1 MIALASLSYLIF
13 PSFPSFYRPFFR
25 ISLVLVVCDLYFS
38 FSDELFY
45 LDFFILIGIASISV
59 ITHPSIN
66 PCNNVLIFFF
76 YLQVSQSVPFLSS
89 YQFIYLTCQ
98 KKDDDIFVIPFFLI
112 HSISLSTNT
121 ITYQLLTRSQ
131 YIFASYYLHHFTFS
145 FPDHIQVSP
154 CLPLI
159 QQILPLSKA
168 KKTKHIYQLASQC
181 SKC

>member
-66 PCNNVLIFFF
+66 PCNNVLIFF
-76 YLQVSQSVPFLSS
+76 LLTSQSICSLFIFLSV
-89 YQFIYLTCQ
+89 YLLNMP

-131 YIFASYYLHHFTFS
+131 YTPPPALCKLLPTS
-145 FPDHIQVSP
+145 FYSF
-154 CLPLI
+154 LF
-159 QQILPLSKA
+159 
-168 KKTKHIYQLASQC
+168 
-181 SKC
+181 